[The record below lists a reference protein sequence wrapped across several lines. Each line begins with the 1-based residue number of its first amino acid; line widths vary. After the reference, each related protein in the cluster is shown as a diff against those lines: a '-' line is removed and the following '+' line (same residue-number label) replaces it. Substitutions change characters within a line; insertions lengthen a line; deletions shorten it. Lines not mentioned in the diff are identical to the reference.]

1 MWDTGAAGNKNEH
14 MKLLDNPVESVS
26 DSIPVAK
33 VAHFV
38 SWLHLTSNGLGF
50 GARSFNEDFI
60 VDKVLTGNASLLWLL
75 LWYSTRIFELRILG
89 TKQVSYALYF
99 HTDLGMTENGLGI
112 N

>member
-38 SWLHLTSNGLGF
+38 S
-50 GARSFNEDFI
+50 
-60 VDKVLTGNASLLWLL
+60 
-75 LWYSTRIFELRILG
+75 
-89 TKQVSYALYF
+89 
-99 HTDLGMTENGLGI
+99 
-112 N
+112 